1 MSKGLNAKKDSRKQP
16 QKSLKEKKA
25 AKKEKKN
32 SKNRPGSLDPKFN

>member
-25 AKKEKKN
+25 EKREKKN
-32 SKNRPGSLDPKFN
+32 KNKPGSLDPKYN